1 MTANRIK
8 EVALTHFAKDG
19 YEGSSLSAIAT
30 EVGIKKQSIYTHF
43 KGKDE
48 LFLEVLSDVFVNE
61 LKFVTNYID
70 SHANHS
76 VEKFLFNFL
85 LQYSKRYEDNDNTKF
100 WLRMSFF
107 PPSHLYDQVMK
118 CVYETLDKIE
128 ALFVPIMEK
137 AIFEGKVN
145 PSNGAERATA
155 AFMGI
160 LDGVFVE
167 MLYGGPQ
174 RLVKRIDASWYLYWQ
189 GLSKE

>member
-1 MTANRIK
+1 M
-8 EVALTHFAKDG
+8 
-19 YEGSSLSAIAT
+19 
-30 EVGIKKQSIYTHF
+30 
-43 KGKDE
+43 
-48 LFLEVLSDVFVNE
+48 FVNE

-70 SHANHS
+70 SHG
-76 VEKFLFNFL
+76 NFL

-107 PPSHLYDQVMK
+107 PPSHLYGQVMK
-118 CVYETLDKIE
+118 YVYETLDKME

-137 AIFEGKVN
+137 IFEGKVN
-145 PSNGAERATA
+145 PSIGAELATA
-155 AFMGI
+155 AFMGM

-167 MLYGGPQ
+167 ILYGGPQ